1 MQHKRA
7 GPFKASPLL
16 YNIFIFYLGG
26 RALFPILE
34 TKRLKLREIQHQD
47 AGAIYSCFSNDEVTR
62 YYGQDTLTT
71 LEQALHMVE
80 LFATNYAEK
89 RGIRWGIERKDTQ
102 GLIGTMGY
110 NVWSPRHKRAEI
122 GYEIHPEFWGQ
133 GYAIEA
139 ASAVI
144 AYGFQVLGLTRIG
157 AVVFLENQASH
168 ALLTQLGFEAEGI
181 LRQYIYQ
188 NGVAHDTRVYSLL
201 KN

>member
-1 MQHKRA
+1 M
-7 GPFKASPLL
+7 
-16 YNIFIFYLGG
+16 
-26 RALFPILE
+26 FPILE

-71 LEQALHMVE
+71 PEQAIHMVE

-102 GLIGTMGY
+102 GLIGTIGY

-168 ALLTQLGFEAEGI
+168 ALLTKLGFEAEGI

-188 NGVAHDTRVYSLL
+188 NGVAHDTRVYSIL
-201 KN
+201 KTNHLR